1 MACESSGILQPL
13 LLQWKAAP
21 GRRLYCSSL
30 FNFEVLGPQ
39 ETVKHRTYYEMQQ
52 KRIGRDSRGC
62 LRLGVKAVLETS
74 VPTHPRQGMVN
85 PPTRS
90 GKSLES
96 PLLRTARP
104 CFYTKGVRWTPL
116 PEVGTGAES
125 IALLSVSWDGPQT
138 GRLTTAWERPQN
150 ADSWAHPCPRV
161 WRWVPGETAL
171 STSPPTPTPGKL

>member
-1 MACESSGILQPL
+1 
-13 LLQWKAAP
+13 
-21 GRRLYCSSL
+21 
-30 FNFEVLGPQ
+30 
-39 ETVKHRTYYEMQQ
+39 MQQ
-52 KRIGRDSRGC
+52 KRIGR
-62 LRLGVKAVLETS
+62 AVLETS

-116 PEVGTGAES
+116 PEVGTRAES
-125 IALLSVSWDGPQT
+125 IALLSVSWDGPRT

-150 ADSWAHPCPRV
+150 ADSWAHPCPGV

-171 STSPPTPTPGKL
+171 STSPPPPLPQGSSKVPPSLKPGEKEKRKVGWKEHRLPKLTAPGSSPSCGL